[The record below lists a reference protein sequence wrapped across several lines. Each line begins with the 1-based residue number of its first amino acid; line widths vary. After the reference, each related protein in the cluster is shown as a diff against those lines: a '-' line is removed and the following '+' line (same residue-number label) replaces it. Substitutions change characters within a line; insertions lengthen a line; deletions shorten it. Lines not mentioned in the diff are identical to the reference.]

1 MSLPALFCGITNG
14 HEAYKLIIDYVF
26 TGIGA
31 LCTVASII
39 GACKSNKYYKMSKNI
54 TLFANSNVAY
64 LESQK
69 IIDTFTQLLKLTNPK
84 IPQRGTNIPRVV
96 SQYGEDIKT
105 SVSVIKEK
113 LTTDDVEKIEAILQ
127 KSTIN
132 ISRYIDSIIA
142 CATLKDGK
150 FVLDDD
156 FNKAQEAFY
165 EVQKYLKSRSEKLED
180 TIKS

>member
-1 MSLPALFCGITNG
+1 MLFR
-14 HEAYKLIIDYVF
+14 
-26 TGIGA
+26 
-31 LCTVASII
+31 S
-39 GACKSNKYYKMSKNI
+39 
-54 TLFANSNVAY
+54 
-64 LESQK
+64 
-69 IIDTFTQLLKLTNPK
+69 LKLTNPK

-165 EVQKYLKSRSEKLED
+165 EVQKYLKSRSERLED